1 MPHLPPRAHPPLPVQ
16 GGAPVTIWGQMLLV
30 MGSSLVGGALGT
42 VIVVWIVAWLD
53 RPRGER

>member
-1 MPHLPPRAHPPLPVQ
+1 M
-16 GGAPVTIWGQMLLV
+16 TIWGQMLLV

-42 VIVVWIVAWLD
+42 VIVVCVVAWLD